1 MFAGMDFC
9 PHCGARAARVV
20 DEAGAPIPCP
30 GCRGDMRPVQIGST
44 PMYECA
50 SCASVWLNGGI
61 FTQLCLDRQERGAVA
76 AFIDVGV
83 TTSNVQATTGGRVR
97 YVPCPQCRKLM
108 NRENFGRRSGVVI
121 DICKPHGV
129 WFERGE
135 LHSVIAF
142 IESGAFEVAR
152 KAEEKRKEDERQVLL
167 KQFEASGHSLSLS
180 RSIDIQIR
188 VNKSGV
194 LNTGGPPESELAQ
207 ALRMLFS

>member
-1 MFAGMDFC
+1 
-9 PHCGARAARVV
+9 
-20 DEAGAPIPCP
+20 
-30 GCRGDMRPVQIGST
+30 MRPVQIGST